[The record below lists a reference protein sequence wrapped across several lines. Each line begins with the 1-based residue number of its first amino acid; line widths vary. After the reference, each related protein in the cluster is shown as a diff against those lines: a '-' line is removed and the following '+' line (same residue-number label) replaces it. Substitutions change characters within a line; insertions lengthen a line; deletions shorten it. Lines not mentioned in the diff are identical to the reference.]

1 MAPSSDDR
9 TAGIRPSPS
18 ARRATQLL
26 NYLAGNRDASYSVSE
41 LARALSMNR
50 ATCQSVLMG
59 LEEGGFVRRDPR
71 TKTYS
76 LGAAL
81 IPLGE
86 AALAS
91 LKVVDEARPEIERIA
106 ADAGP
111 GVGPLPADAGLEC
124 IAAVAAGA
132 EMIIVARAG
141 PTSRFGGSIQVGQS
155 VPI

>member
-1 MAPSSDDR
+1 MAATNDDR

-41 LARALSMNR
+41 LARALTMNR

-91 LKVVDEARPEIERIA
+91 LKVVDEARPEVERIA
-106 ADAGP
+106 T
-111 GVGPLPADAGLEC
+111 DAGLEC

-132 EMIIVARAG
+132 EMIIVTRAG
-141 PTSRFGGSIQVGQS
+141 PASRFGGSIHVGQT
-155 VPI
+155 VPICPPILTYTPM